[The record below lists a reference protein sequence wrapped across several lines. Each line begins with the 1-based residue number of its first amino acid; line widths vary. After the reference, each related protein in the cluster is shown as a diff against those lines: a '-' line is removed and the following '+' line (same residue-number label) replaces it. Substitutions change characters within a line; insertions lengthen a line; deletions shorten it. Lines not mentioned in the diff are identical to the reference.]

1 MIVALIILSYVIGSI
16 PSGLI
21 VGKAIYHKDLRRY
34 GSGNIGATNA
44 LRVLGRKAGA
54 LVFML
59 DFFKGELAI
68 VLGMHFLGE
77 PVGAV
82 LCGLFAILGHMHSI
96 FLQLQGGKGVA
107 TSLGVLSILMPKVAI
122 AAVIIWG
129 AVVFATRYVSLG
141 SITAAIITP
150 IFAAFLNYNIYY
162 ILLALVAMAFVII
175 KHKDNIARLKKGREY
190 RF

>member
-1 MIVALIILSYVIGSI
+1 LIVALIILSYVIGSI

-122 AAVIIWG
+122 AAVVIWG

-162 ILLALVAMAFVII
+162 ILLALFAMAFVII

>member
-1 MIVALIILSYVIGSI
+1 MFVALIILSYLIGSI

-44 LRVLGRKAGA
+44 LRVLGRKAGI
-54 LVFML
+54 LVFLL
-59 DFFKGELAI
+59 DFFKGELAV

-82 LCGLFAILGHMHSI
+82 LCGFFAILGHMHSI

-122 AAVIIWG
+122 AAVVIWG
-129 AVVFATRYVSLG
+129 AIVFATRYVSLG
-141 SITAAIITP
+141 SITAAIMTP

-162 ILLALVAMAFVII
+162 VILALFAMAFVII
-175 KHKDNIARLKKGREY
+175 KHKDNIARLKKGREH